1 MYPRSRARLS
11 AHPSA
16 LVVCGAFLL
25 AGCESYEAAPVE
37 LAAIGRELAQSDVP
51 VELDL
56 AGALRFAE
64 ERDPEL
70 RRRAHEARAAL
81 LDVPGFELMYS
92 MGTRDGMADLTIDPA
107 ELFGLLQRGAAFD
120 SAEAERALLVAEW
133 QEARWRLG
141 TELAAI
147 FLSAQRL
154 EQLAPPRFDVDER
167 AFESAG
173 LASPNAVARL
183 RSARLAAELEQQEL
197 AAERERLRARFA
209 RRLGVPRERCPRLR
223 FDAGDEDEFLARAQ
237 LVVDFAARPDLRVA
251 EARYLRAEA
260 ALYEASAAQYPRLR
274 VGPEWMIGSSSWG
287 GMFQV
292 YLPLDAGGPVRAA
305 RERREAARAELDA
318 TWLAAEEELWILEQD
333 LALASARVQQLEAAT
348 HAAELALQSARAELE
363 LDAAAFE
370 MVAER
375 AAMWARD
382 SGERRMASLRE
393 AELLARAGARGG
405 AVPYARE
412 RAELVAEGRP

>member
-1 MYPRSRARLS
+1 MSPELRVRFSAPRA
-11 AHPSA
+11 
-16 LVVCGAFLL
+16 GLL
-25 AGCESYEAAPVE
+25 AMGSILLAACESYEAAPVE
-37 LAAIGRELAQSDVP
+37 LRSIGPELAQLEVP
-51 VELDL
+51 AELDL
-56 AGALRFAE
+56 EGALRFAE

-133 QEARWRLG
+133 AEARWRLG

-147 FLSAQRL
+147 YLAAERL
-154 EQLAPPRFDVDER
+154 EQLRAPRFDVDER
-167 AFESAG
+167 AFERAG

-183 RSARLAAELEQQEL
+183 RSARLAVELEQQEI

-209 RRLGVPRERCPRLR
+209 RRLGVPRERAPRMR
-223 FDAGDEDEFLARAQ
+223 FEVQAAGEFQAEAQ
-237 LVVDFAARPDLRVA
+237 VAVDFAARPDLRVA

-260 ALYEASAAQYPRLR
+260 ALYEAAAAQYPRLR
-274 VGPEWMIGSSSWG
+274 LGPEWMIGSSSWG

-305 RERREAARAELDA
+305 RARREAARAELDA
-318 TWLAAEEELWILEQD
+318 TWLAAEEELRLLEQD
-333 LALASARVQQLEAAT
+333 LALASARTRQLEEAT
-348 HAAELALQSARAELE
+348 RAAELALQSARAELE
-363 LDAAAFE
+363 LGAGAFE

-375 AAMWARD
+375 AAMVVREA
-382 SGERRMASLRE
+382 GERRMAQLRE